1 PGQGQAGE
9 QEAQEGHAQRIGVL
23 GGVVADMEGHRPDR
37 GGAQH
42 AQVGAGQA
50 PARRRGGQRAHAA
63 FPPAARVMSWATTT
77 GTTWP
82 CAASMAA
89 MMLARLRRRSG
100 SPMGSWPSKYAFC
113 TSITGRARRME
124 CMADLAGGKQ
134 GSHLPVRP
142 GSPTLAFA

>member
-1 PGQGQAGE
+1 PVSLPVHVVSFDLAGPL
-9 QEAQEGHAQRIGVL
+9 AQFQFLCYWLGV
-23 GGVVADMEGHRPDR
+23 R
-37 GGAQH
+37 GDASASPTRRSSDLH

-100 SPMGSWPSKYAFC
+100 NPLGSWPS
-113 TSITGRARRME
+113 
-124 CMADLAGGKQ
+124 
-134 GSHLPVRP
+134 
-142 GSPTLAFA
+142 